1 MPISYKHKIYTT
13 NGWLTSYKRKLYMGR
28 TIEWNQLFVN
38 SVTSSNGVTIS
49 NNQDGTMTLNG
60 TANQTYIN
68 FTNLSDA
75 MNQVHKYLLYFKVL
89 NNLDNVSLYYGWLN
103 RNGMRTG
110 IISNGESCTI
120 CNQTETLTQGAKS
133 NGLSGFAV
141 GTVFNN
147 VKIAVMV
154 MDLTQMFGAGNEP
167 STPEE
172 FWSYFDH
179 KLYPYNTGETQ
190 PLFKIS
196 RKSQWGAASL
206 YDYTFE
212 ETTGVLTLN
221 KAPYSQSG
229 DVLTI
234 L

>member
-1 MPISYKHKIYTT
+1 MPVSYKHKIYIT

-28 TIEWNQLFVN
+28 NIEWNQLFVN

-49 NNQDGTMTLNG
+49 NNQDGTITLNG

-103 RNGMRTG
+103 RSGIRTG
-110 IISNGESCTI
+110 IILNGESCTI
-120 CNQTETLTQGAKS
+120 CNQTETLTRGAKS

-154 MDLTQMFGAGNEP
+154 MDLTQMFGTGNEP

-179 KLYPYNTGETQ
+179 KLYPYNSGETQ

-196 RKSQWGAASL
+196 RKSQWGNATPASL
-206 YDYTFE
+206 YVGEDIIIPQI
-212 ETTGVLTLN
+212 VRN
-221 KAPYSQSG
+221 
-229 DVLTI
+229 
-234 L
+234 

>member
-13 NGWLTSYKRKLYMGR
+13 NGWLTSYKRKLYTGR

-49 NNQDGTMTLNG
+49 NNQDGTMTLDG

-120 CNQTETLTQGAKS
+120 CNQTETLTQGEKG
-133 NGLSGFAV
+133 NGLSGFAA

-179 KLYPYNTGETQ
+179 KPYSYNTGETQ

-196 RKSQWGAASL
+196 RKSQWGSVTPASL
-206 YDYTFE
+206 YVGE
-212 ETTGVLTLN
+212 NIVIPQIVRN
-221 KAPYSQSG
+221 
-229 DVLTI
+229 
-234 L
+234 

>member
-49 NNQDGTMTLNG
+49 NNQDGTMTLDG

-103 RNGMRTG
+103 RNGMRTS

-120 CNQTETLTQGAKS
+120 CNQTDTLTQGAKS

-167 STPEE
+167 ATPAE

-179 KLYPYNTGETQ
+179 KLYPYNPGETQ

-196 RKSQWGAASL
+196 IKSQWGSATPASL
-206 YDYTFE
+206 YVGEDIIIPQI
-212 ETTGVLTLN
+212 VRN
-221 KAPYSQSG
+221 
-229 DVLTI
+229 
-234 L
+234 